1 MLAQIKYRNTD
12 KKRIDE
18 LYALIIEQ
26 SRHQVFFDK
35 YKVEDTVDGRFDM
48 IVLHVSI
55 VMIRLQQLGEV
66 KKSQMLF
73 DRLFLD
79 MDRACREM
87 GIGDLSVPRHVKR
100 MMLAFNGRIQSYKT
114 LLEGDDADGLKEFLI
129 RNVYGGEQ
137 IISDEELGAF
147 ITYIKSAYIH
157 CLTLDTQHIMDTDNV
172 FVDAP
177 A

>member
-1 MLAQIKYRNTD
+1 MLAQIKHRNTD

-35 YKVEDTVDGRFDM
+35 YKVEDSVDGRFDM

-100 MMLAFNGRIQSYKT
+100 MMLAFNGRMQSYKT
-114 LLEGDDADGLKEFLI
+114 LLEGNDADGLKAFLI

-137 IISDEELGAF
+137 IISDEELGAL
-147 ITYIKSAYIH
+147 IAYIKRAYAH
-157 CLTLDTQHIMDTDNV
+157 CLTLDMQHIMDADNV

-177 A
+177 V